1 MKNLKLNTIF
11 IILIAFFSEVAIGQI
26 MTNKEVSYTS
36 AKVNFINDAVFMT
49 NKEASY
55 VSVNVSFINDAVF
68 MGRKDSIATPYLYPS
83 ILYHNKEGF
92 YASGSV
98 SYLTASNKGRIDLF
112 LITAGYDFS
121 IKKLDGDISFT
132 KYFFNDDSN
141 NVISEVASDL
151 TASLKYDFNV
161 INLGVTANTY
171 FNKNDSSD
179 YFLSTEI
186 SHDFFSDNQKFQIS
200 PTAGVNFG
208 TQNFYEEYYINN
220 RFGSGRS
227 GQGSGQ
233 GSRVSTQIIREVGM
247 QESENFN
254 LMAIEFSLPMWYV
267 YDSFTFSF
275 LPALVIP
282 QNEATLV
289 VDEVIVEE
297 DLESTFYWVFSM
309 SYQF

>member
-1 MKNLKLNTIF
+1 MKNLKLNTLLIL
-11 IILIAFFSEVAIGQI
+11 LIAFFSEEAIGQI
-26 MTNKEVSYTS
+26 MTSKDDSYTS
-36 AKVNFINDAVFMT
+36 ENVSFINDAVFT
-49 NKEASY
+49 SNKEASY

-83 ILYHNKEGF
+83 ILYHNKYGF
-92 YASGSV
+92 YASGSL
-98 SYLTASNKGRIDLF
+98 SYLTASNEGRIDLL
-112 LITAGYDFS
+112 LISAGYDFS

-186 SHDFFSDNQKFQIS
+186 SHDFVSDNQKFQIS

-220 RFGSGRS
+220 RYGSGRS

-233 GSRVSTQIIREVGM
+233 GSGGSTQIITEVGI
-247 QESENFN
+247 QESEDFN

-275 LPALVIP
+275 LPALVLP

-289 VDEVIVEE
+289 VDDVVVEE